1 MALSTSSILL
11 ILYVCY
17 ETIRA
22 NSAYYAFHTYPT
34 ISASIIALLSEILK
48 LLVAVF
54 FLFRDPSTASFSSSK
69 ITTYLSILRK
79 PNDIDWKRQFKYAI
93 PAALYL
99 TNNLI
104 YYTVLPLTTPSLLQV
119 CVLAKLPTTGVLHH
133 YMIKPQR
140 NPLAWL
146 SLVILCLGLGIFN
159 IQSSST
165 TAAAHGQDAPPAW
178 YLAPIA
184 GFVIACLSALA
195 SISSETST
203 KEGEFWESQAL
214 LYIWG
219 IAFAVLAYPLAPSR
233 AAPPPSPGSE
243 AGVDFGLVSAVL
255 GLVTITAGTGL
266 VVAVVLRARDNI
278 LKVIG
283 TAASLV
289 TIAASQYVLL
299 PALRA
304 NTFTPWKICGGGI
317 VAVATWC
324 YNHYSQESWTAR
336 SWSFT
341 GVSSEEEEE
350 GEKLMVDGE
359 RADEVL
365 ENGRNGDGGLLK
377 EGLKPNPT
385 KILACAVVIVFATLE
400 VALRTGY

>member
-1 MALSTSSILL
+1 MAPSTSSILL
-11 ILYVCY
+11 TIYVCC

-22 NSAYYAFHTYPT
+22 NAAYSAFHTYPT
-34 ISASIIALLSEILK
+34 ISASLIALLSEVLK
-48 LLVAVF
+48 LLIAIF
-54 FLFRDPSTASFSSSK
+54 FLSRDPTTSSFSSQK
-69 ITTYLSILRK
+69 VEKYISILQ
-79 PNDIDWKRQFKYAI
+79 NLDDIDWKRQIKYAI

-119 CVLAKLPTTGVLHH
+119 CVLAKLPTTGILHH

-140 NPLAWL
+140 NPFAWL
-146 SLVILCLGLGIFN
+146 SLLVLCIGLAIFN
-159 IQSSST
+159 IPSSSST
-165 TAAAHGQDAPPAW
+165 LAAQSQGVLLAW

-219 IAFAVLAYPLAPSR
+219 IAFAALAYPLAPSR
-233 AAPPPSPGSE
+233 SAPPSTIGQEVASNS
-243 AGVDFGLVSAVL
+243 GLISAVL
-255 GLVTITAGTGL
+255 GVAVITAGTGL
-266 VVAVVLRARDNI
+266 VVAIVLRARDNI

-283 TAASLV
+283 TAASLI
-289 TIAASQYVLL
+289 TIAGSQYVLL

-304 NTFTPWKICGGGI
+304 STFTPWKICGGGMV
-317 VAVATWC
+317 VASTWC
-324 YNHYSQESWTAR
+324 YNHYSQEAWIGR

-341 GVSSEEEEE
+341 QVPSEEEEEE
-350 GEKLMVDGE
+350 GERLVGRGE
-359 RADEVL
+359 KDEDEGLVQ
-365 ENGRNGDGGLLK
+365 DAGLLA
-377 EGLKPNPT
+377 EGLKPNAT
-385 KILACAVVIVFATLE
+385 KIVACAVVIAYATLE
-400 VALRTGY
+400 VALRAGS